1 MGLDVLGVTYVGT
14 MWSPGRSAQAAM
26 VEPHAVYEVW
36 AKMLY
41 TQTNAPRN
49 TLISLT
55 DGCRW
60 SHPKLNA
67 GHQKLR
73 ADGVQRLM
81 YSSFVECSRLIYDS
95 LMCRSTIMVLDVA
108 GKFSQHAAA
117 YGACLHNDATLARAK
132 QKPHAVA
139 VWGQQV
145 VISLGRT
152 VDPYT
157 NRVKVATVENAEGAH
172 SLLSLLRIP
181 GKPLVLAGITL
192 EHGGSS
198 DGKLQATQ
206 SGFTLPR
213 SVKQKPHWVAKKQWE
228 AAEELRART
237 ANESEMFR
245 RLAVAHLLLELLDGL
260 PVELWSQQVIKLVDV
275 PAVPSAAL
283 DQLSSYYTGAQ
294 QHLLSLGAYRLAPW
308 GAAKVSVTRWDF
320 QRLVELELQRR
331 TRGVA
336 QPLLMVCDP
345 HEAALNNGLL
355 RRELGAGSQL
365 PRWRTPYALLAER
378 RERAGLHA
386 PPPPPIW
393 WSEDDTAPP
402 REPTAA
408 EEADLADW
416 RKKYMV
422 GRGKKGSATADAN
435 IAAQVLPQG
444 EVRQRRP
451 PQWTHRE

>member
-1 MGLDVLGVTYVGT
+1 MGVTYTG
-14 MWSPGRSAQAAM
+14 SSHAGIAQAAM
-26 VEPHAVYEVW
+26 VEPHAIYEVW

-41 TQTNAPRN
+41 TQTNAPRS

-60 SHPKLNA
+60 SHPELNA
-67 GHQKLR
+67 GDQKLR
-73 ADGVQRLM
+73 PDGVQRLM
-81 YSSFVECSRLIYDS
+81 YSSFVECSRRVYNS
-95 LMCRSTIMVLDVA
+95 LTCSATIMVLDVA

-117 YGACLHNDATLARAK
+117 YGAYLHSDATLARAK
-132 QKPHAVA
+132 EYNAVA
-139 VWGQQV
+139 IWRQQV
-145 VISLGRT
+145 VISIGRT

-157 NRVKVATVENAEGAH
+157 NRVHVATVENQEGAH
-172 SLLSLLRIP
+172 SLLSLLYIP

-213 SVKQKPHWVAKKQWE
+213 SKEQRLHWVSVKQWE
-228 AAEELRART
+228 EAEERRART
-237 ANESEMFR
+237 ANESEMFQ
-245 RLAVAHLLLELLDGL
+245 RLAAAHLLLELLPDL
-260 PVELWSQQVIKLVDV
+260 PVEPWSRPVLRLVDV
-275 PAVPSAAL
+275 PAVPSVAL

-294 QHLLSLGAYRLAPW
+294 RRLLSLGAYRLAPW

-320 QRLVELELQRR
+320 QRLVGLELQRR
-331 TRGVA
+331 RRGVA

-345 HEAALNNGLL
+345 NEAALKNGLL

-365 PRWRTPYALLAER
+365 LRWRTPYALLAER
-378 RERAGLHA
+378 RERAGLA
-386 PPPPPIW
+386 PPPRPPIW

-444 EVRQRRP
+444 ELRQRRP
-451 PQWTHRE
+451 PQWPLRE